1 MEIISGDVAIEVTCT
16 AVREKHGKEPDRF
29 DRDKLYLQGIGWVAE
44 AMVVAF
50 EL

>member
-29 DRDKLYLQGIGWVAE
+29 DRDKLYLQLHPRHVMME
-44 AMVVAF
+44 LFCNAM
-50 EL
+50 